1 MTDWAG
7 SQEGPAKLARALV
20 VATAMGVFL
29 GLVGPFG
36 SYFNGPAELRVAYW
50 VGSMWLG
57 VAIFGTALSFARR
70 MADRFAIPR
79 WIAIFFMIVLAM
91 IPQAIISR
99 ALAFAMW
106 PELARLNLG
115 LLGWYL
121 QGLAIAGP
129 AGFGYAALRGDLGRK
144 AVATAVMPAAAN
156 DATCLFDLL
165 PPRLGRDIL
174 CLEMEDHYVRV
185 HTPLGS
191 DLILLPMLRA
201 VDGVGSIEGLRV
213 HRSWWVARAAVVRTA
228 VVGRE
233 TRLWLVNGVEVPVS
247 RRMVADVRAAGWIGI
262 G

>member
-1 MTDWAG
+1 MTGWTV
-7 SQEGPAKLARALV
+7 SREGPAQFARALV
-20 VATAMGVFL
+20 VATAVGLFL

-36 SYFNGPAELRVAYW
+36 SYFNGPAELLIAYW

-57 VAIFGTALSFARR
+57 VAIFGAALTIARSL
-70 MADRFAIPR
+70 ADRFATPR

-129 AGFGYAALRGDLGRK
+129 VGFAYAAWRGDLGRK
-144 AVATAVMPAAAN
+144 PAPPTLASGTNPA
-156 DATCLFDLL
+156 LLDLL
-165 PPRLGRDIL
+165 PPRLGKDIL

-201 VDGVGSIEGLRV
+201 IDSLSAIEGLRV
-213 HRSWWVARAAVVRTA
+213 HRSWWVARAAVVRSG

-233 TRLWLVNGVEVPVS
+233 TRLWLVNGLEVPVS
-247 RRMVADVRAAGWIGI
+247 RRTVADLRAAGWIAGA
-262 G
+262 